1 MGSINLIAG
10 RRAEHLRLMRVTRA
24 LTFSCLGAAACLV
37 AVFTINS
44 ARLIHSNM
52 MISRTETELKRLAP
66 TLDRIHQ
73 AQTERLA
80 LKPKLTTLTN
90 AQGAT
95 ERWFGILDGLKR
107 SIPPQAWLTSLVVEG
122 AKEGEQAIRFNGIT
136 VNQEKV
142 GETML
147 RLNQLNQYQDI
158 NLHYTQAGKVG
169 DRDTVQ
175 FEFAA
180 LLKPLEGRKD
190 EVAQAKTQ

>member
-1 MGSINLIAG
+1 MGSINLIAA
-10 RRAEHLRLMRVTRA
+10 RRAERLRLMQVTRA
-24 LTFSCLGAAACLV
+24 LTFSCLGAAACLL

-44 ARLIHSNM
+44 ARLITSSLE
-52 MISRTETELKRLAP
+52 IGRVEVKLKELEP
-66 TLDRIHQ
+66 TLNRIREAQ
-73 AQTERLA
+73 AERLA
-80 LKPKLTTLTN
+80 LRPKLTTLTN

-95 ERWFGILDGLKR
+95 ERWYGVLDGLKR

-122 AKEGEQAIRFNGIT
+122 AKEGEQAIRFNGVTI
-136 VNQEKV
+136 NQQKV

-158 NLHYTQAGKVG
+158 NLHFTQANKIG

-180 LLKPLEGRKD
+180 LLKPLEGHTD

>member
-1 MGSINLIAG
+1 MGSINLIAA
-10 RRAEHLRLMRVTRA
+10 RRAERLRLMRVTRA

-44 ARLIHSNM
+44 ARLIHSNL
-52 MISRTETELKRLAP
+52 MISRAEAELKRLEP
-66 TLDRIHQ
+66 TLARIREAQ
-73 AQTERLA
+73 AERLA
-80 LKPKLTTLTN
+80 LRPKLTTLTN

-95 ERWFGILDGLKR
+95 QRWYGVLDGLKR

-122 AKEGEQAIRFNGIT
+122 AKEGEQAIRFNGVT

-158 NLHYTQAGKVG
+158 NLHFTQASKLG

-180 LLKPLEGRKD
+180 LLKPMEGQRD
-190 EVAQAKTQ
+190 EVAQAKAQ